1 MTRIATASLVVLLL
15 VGCSGAEHED
25 IKQWMNDQAKGMKG
39 SVPPLPEIKPFP
51 PVAYSGVTLVPPF
64 ANAKIITA
72 DGAADKAAPDRA
84 RPRQPLENF
93 PLEDLR
99 VTGVIIDG
107 NTPYALVQPPA
118 PNKPKHVKVGEYMG
132 QNFGRITEISRDG
145 VTVVETVKDANGAWT
160 DREVSKRVPRDG
172 RR

>member
-1 MTRIATASLVVLLL
+1 MNRIGTVLLGAL
-15 VGCSGAEHED
+15 VLAGCSGAEHQD
-25 IKQWMNDQAKGMKG
+25 LKQWMQDQAKGMKG
-39 SVPPLPEIKPFP
+39 QVPPLPEIKPFP
-51 PVAYSGVTLVPPF
+51 PVSYSGVALVPPF
-64 ANAKIITA
+64 ADAKIVTA
-72 DGAADKAAPDRA
+72 DVAADKTAPDRA

-107 NTPYALVQPPA
+107 KTPYALVQPPS

-132 QNFGRITEISRDG
+132 QNFGRITEISSDG